1 MYYLKDY
8 SARTRSTEK
17 IIKIATLI
25 PYVCDTYSVCV
36 RHLFR
41 MCATLIPYV
50 CDTYSVCRLE
60 LCIIIKNLAS
70 HGKLVW
76 ALDLVFGGS
85 NFYFY
90 RRRCDTYSV

>member
-17 IIKIATLI
+17 IVKI
-25 PYVCDTYSVCV
+25 
-36 RHLFR
+36 
-41 MCATLIPYV
+41 ATLIPYV